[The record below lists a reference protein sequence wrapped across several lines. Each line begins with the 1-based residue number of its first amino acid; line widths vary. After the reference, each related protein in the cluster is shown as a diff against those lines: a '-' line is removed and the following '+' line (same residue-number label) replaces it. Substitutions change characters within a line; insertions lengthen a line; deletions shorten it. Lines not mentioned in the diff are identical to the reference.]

1 MSESAWLRK
10 CASEPALRS
19 CLISLLLSPASPQTS
34 AESRL
39 CLALSAG
46 GGEGGYR
53 SAPGYGRREGAADRP
68 GLLSSKGGGWFA
80 LPGTPGDVACL
91 GKESFLCVMSEGDG

>member
-1 MSESAWLRK
+1 MRLGAGSAKLPDFPPPEPCESPDLGGK
-10 CASEPALRS
+10 PP
-19 CLISLLLSPASPQTS
+19 LSRAVC
-34 AESRL
+34 R
-39 CLALSAG
+39 G
-46 GGEGGYR
+46 RGGGYR